1 MVQRCARLCE
11 LNIFW
16 SVICGMTNTPAK
28 TELQI
33 HEVCI
38 FFLLNSTS
46 RTFKCLFTEMLV
58 PASAIDRGCNVMQA
72 EKTQQSWCQG
82 GGCASQCFDNDCHVQ
97 VLITFAKEVLSAGLL
112 KNYWPDF
119 LETCWNCVAWAKGK
133 CIKFLEW
140 IHFIFHFC

>member
-1 MVQRCARLCE
+1 MLCRLRKHNKAGVREVAVQ
-11 LNIFW
+11 
-16 SVICGMTNTPAK
+16 V
-28 TELQI
+28 
-33 HEVCI
+33 
-38 FFLLNSTS
+38 
-46 RTFKCLFTEMLV
+46 
-58 PASAIDRGCNVMQA
+58 
-72 EKTQQSWCQG
+72 
-82 GGCASQCFDNDCHVQ
+82 CFDNDCHVQ